1 MVSRSLPAAK
11 PRGSKSGTGAR
22 VPGRPY
28 ANSFSLGTHP
38 FMELREVEERPVV
51 AGEKAAAEAASV
63 AAIASFMVVDE
74 CLVLLR
80 WRM

>member
-1 MVSRSLPAAK
+1 M
-11 PRGSKSGTGAR
+11 
-22 VPGRPY
+22 
-28 ANSFSLGTHP
+28 
-38 FMELREVEERPVV
+38 EERPVV

-80 WRM
+80 RRM